1 MTDFLAYIF
10 ITALLLV
17 SLFLVGFMVACHR
30 GRSHDAYDP
39 SPQSRVTPLG
49 VYTPRTVHKNVTRAD
64 IREGMEMARNRSY
77 VPYIEE
83 AQTVKVRAEHDRS

>member
-17 SLFLVGFMVACHR
+17 SLFVVCVVVVALRC
-30 GRSHDAYDP
+30 RSHDAYVP
-39 SPQSRVTPLG
+39 SPESRVTPLG
-49 VYTPRTVHKNVTRAD
+49 YYSAQQHRRVTQ
-64 IREGMEMARNRSY
+64 GMPGSRSY

-83 AQTVKVRAEHDRS
+83 AETVKVRANHD